1 MIKFLRTIVC
11 LVCVVLGGGLRAA
24 PLHTLIHLEQEKRFC
39 VQAGMQFPALRGLC
53 EFLQKTCL
61 PEQAKVESSRA
72 TVLADKIK
80 RYVAPGGYDEEV
92 ESFHRLKQKFFP
104 DALFWDKKT
113 PEVILDEVRRGA
125 ALQAGKEHPD
135 DVAAAKAQT
144 DKVFAQIKGISD
156 VCAAEF
162 DQAFEAVYGAPQAS
176 AAKAAPSHTLPQWN
190 LFWSIV
196 LGQEKH
202 CDKPEIKPYLSAPF
216 PGHFSVLR
224 SMSAK
229 DHEALYQLAIRVG
242 FVQLDNPFAW
252 WQNVE
257 AAGEAFAG
265 LKAFKTPPTLILA
278 CGKGSRVGALLNDLG
293 VDEKQMICW
302 NRCCP
307 HLHGEDTFTIDADPR
322 QLPDVIADFCDET
335 FWSFWDDLSGN
346 AVKEMIVEEERAF
359 ESWDQAKKSTFFRRL
374 LEKSESQK
382 IKAPFGEIVFEVS

>member
-11 LVCVVLGGGLRAA
+11 LACVVLGGGLRAA
-24 PLHTLIHLEQEKRFC
+24 PLHTLINLEKETHFC
-39 VQAGMQFPALRGLC
+39 VKARMQFSALRDLFD
-53 EFLQKTCL
+53 FLQKTCL

-92 ESFHRLKQKFFP
+92 ESFHSLKQKFFP
-104 DALFWDKKT
+104 DAVFWDKKT

-125 ALQAGKEHPD
+125 ALQAGKKHPN
-135 DVAAAKAQT
+135 DVAAAEAQT
-144 DKVFAQIKGISD
+144 DKVFAQIKDISD
-156 VCAAEF
+156 LCAAKF
-162 DQAFEAVYGAPQAS
+162 DQAFKGIYGAPQAS
-176 AAKAAPSHTLPQWN
+176 AAKVAPSHTLPQWN
-190 LFWSIV
+190 LFWAIV

-202 CDKPEIKPYLSAPF
+202 CEKPEIKPYLSASF
-216 PGHFSVLR
+216 PGQFGKLR

-229 DHEALYQLAIRVG
+229 DCEELYKLATKIG
-242 FVQLDNPFAW
+242 FVQSERPFAW

-257 AAGEAFAG
+257 ASSEAFAD
-265 LKAFKTPPTLILA
+265 LKTFKTPPTLILA
-278 CGKGSRVGALLNDLG
+278 CGKGHRVSALLNDLG

-335 FWSFWDDLSGN
+335 FWSFWDNLPGN
-346 AVKEMIVEEERAF
+346 AVKEIIVEEERVF
-359 ESWDQAKKSTFFRRL
+359 DSWDQTKRSAFFRRL
-374 LEKSESQK
+374 LQRSKSQE
-382 IKAPFGEIVFEVS
+382 IKAPFGQILFQIS